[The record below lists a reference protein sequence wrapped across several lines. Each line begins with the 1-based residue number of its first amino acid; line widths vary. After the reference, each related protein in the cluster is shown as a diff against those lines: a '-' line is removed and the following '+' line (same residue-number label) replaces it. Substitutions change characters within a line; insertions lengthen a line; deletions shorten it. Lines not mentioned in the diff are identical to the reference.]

1 MTHRFQTSQWV
12 PFTIEEVFAFFAV
25 PANLPLLM
33 PPEQQVRIE
42 EAHLKTPPPAP
53 AGASILNSVRS
64 IAAGTG
70 SEIVVG
76 FRPVHWLPLRMSWT
90 ARIVE
95 FEWNSH
101 FADEMVHGPFKR
113 MFHRHSVASGAR
125 SGVSGTVV
133 TDRVE
138 YVLPGG
144 PIGNLA
150 YGQVRTQMEKGFAYR
165 QKRLPLLLAEQLRAV
180 GANGD

>member
-1 MTHRFQTSQWV
+1 MMQRFETSQWI
-12 PFTIEEVFAFFAV
+12 PFEVEEVFAFFAV

-33 PPEQQVRIE
+33 PPEQQARIDE
-42 EAHLKTPPPAP
+42 MRLLTPPPVP
-53 AGASILNSVRS
+53 AGSTILSTVRN

-70 SEIVVG
+70 SEIDIS
-76 FRPVHWLPLRMSWT
+76 FRPARWLPLRFHWT

-113 MFHRHSVASGAR
+113 MLHRHCIAAQAR
-125 SGVSGTVV
+125 NGVTGTLV

-144 PIGNLA
+144 AIGNMA
-150 YGQVRTQMEKGFAYR
+150 DAQVRAQMAKGFAFR
-165 QKRLPLLLAEQLRAV
+165 QKRLPLLLAEQLNVATR
-180 GANGD
+180 

>member
-1 MTHRFQTSQWV
+1 MSQTFEARQWV
-12 PFTIEEVFAFFAV
+12 PFTVGEVFAFFAV

-33 PPEQQVRIE
+33 PPEQQLRIE
-42 EAHLKTPPPAP
+42 ELRLQTPPPAP
-53 AGASILNSVRS
+53 AGAEILEGVRN
-64 IAAGTG
+64 IAAGSG
-70 SEIVVG
+70 SEIVLS
-76 FRPVHWLPLRMSWT
+76 FRPVKSLPVRLSWT

-113 MFHRHSVASGAR
+113 MLHHHVIAAEAR
-125 SGVSGTVV
+125 SGVKGAIV

-144 PIGNLA
+144 VVGRLA
-150 YGQVRTQMEKGFAYR
+150 DRQVRAQMEKGFAYR
-165 QKRLPLLLAEQLRAV
+165 HKRLPLLLAQNLNAPV
-180 GANGD
+180 H